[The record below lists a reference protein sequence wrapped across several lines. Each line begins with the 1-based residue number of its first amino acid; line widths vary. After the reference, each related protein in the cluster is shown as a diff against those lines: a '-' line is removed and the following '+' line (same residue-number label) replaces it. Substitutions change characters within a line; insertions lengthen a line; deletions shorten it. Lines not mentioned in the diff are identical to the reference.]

1 MTYPVLTA
9 AILIEA
15 NGAALNNAGSDPDA
29 GRLGNAVVVKQ
40 IRIGRNAYPY
50 ISGQAARRWWRE
62 TLYADFGWKP
72 SPVTRE
78 AKSAYTQGDPIAYA
92 DDDLFG
98 YMAAKKSPKKPKPKA
113 KGAEEASELPLDE
126 DGEPAKADAEES
138 GGTQRRVSP
147 LKNSL
152 LVSVLPNVITTDFG
166 HFSRDLPVDNPN
178 MVPFEHQ
185 HYSAIMQGVFTISL
199 TDVGRFECGA
209 MRDISAQF
217 TSANTSI
224 AVTEAQETDGLAKP
238 RVLAISLAERRKRV
252 AETIEALGRLRYGA
266 NLTRNLSDVAPVVIL
281 GGYLDGGNAPFQN
294 LFIPDDSGQVQL
306 NLKRLASV
314 LKDYGKYLLGSKSL
328 YFGFRPGVLSNE
340 DEIVVA
346 FESPFEGVTVQVG
359 TPGEILQM
367 LANEARTGD
376 VLTEVKG

>member
-9 AILIEA
+9 AVLIEA

-40 IRIGRNAYPY
+40 IRIGRMAYPY
-50 ISGQAARRWWRE
+50 ISGQAVRRWWRE
-62 TLYADFGWKP
+62 TLYADFGWTP

-78 AKSAYTQGDPIAYA
+78 AKSAYTLGDPIAYA

-98 YMAAKKSPKKPKPKA
+98 YMAAKKAPKKAKA
-113 KGAEEASELPLDE
+113 KAKDAEDTLEITID
-126 DGEPAKADAEES
+126 DTGDTAKAETEDS

-185 HYSAIMQGVFTISL
+185 HYSATMQGVFTISL
-199 TDVGRFECGA
+199 MDVGRFECGA
-209 MRDISAQF
+209 MRDVSALF
-217 TSANTSI
+217 TSADASI
-224 AVTEAQETDGLAKP
+224 TATEVQATDGLSKP
-238 RVLAISLAERRKRV
+238 RVLGLSLDVRRKRV

-266 NLTRNLSDVAPVVIL
+266 NLTRNLSDVSPVVIL

-294 LFIPDDSGQVQL
+294 LFTPDDNGQVQL
-306 NLKRLASV
+306 NLKRLGSV
-314 LKDYGKYLLGSKSL
+314 LKDYGKYLLGSKTL
-328 YFGFRPGVLSNE
+328 YFGYRPGVLSNE
-340 DEIVVA
+340 EETLKA
-346 FESPFEGVTVQVG
+346 FESAFEGVSVEVG
-359 TPGEILQM
+359 TPGEILQKI
-367 LANEARTGD
+367 ADEARTGN
-376 VLTEVKG
+376 VIPEVKG

>member
-9 AILIEA
+9 AVLIEA

-40 IRIGRNAYPY
+40 IRIGRTVYPY
-50 ISGQAARRWWRE
+50 ISGQAVRRWWRE
-62 TLYADFGWKP
+62 TLYADFGWTP

-78 AKSAYTQGDPIAYA
+78 AKSAYTLGDPVAYA

-98 YMAAKKSPKKPKPKA
+98 YMAAKKAPKKAKA
-113 KGAEEASELPLDE
+113 K
-126 DGEPAKADAEES
+126 AKDAEDTTETTIDDTGDATKAEAEDS

-166 HFSRDLPVDNPN
+166 HFSRDLPVEDPR

-185 HYSAIMQGVFTISL
+185 HYSATMQGVFTISL

-209 MRDISAQF
+209 MRDVSAQF
-217 TSANTSI
+217 TSADASI
-224 AVTEAQETDGLAKP
+224 TATEVQKSDGLSKP
-238 RVLAISLAERRKRV
+238 RVLALSLDVRRKRV
-252 AETIEALGRLRYGA
+252 AEVIEALGRLRYGA
-266 NLTRNLSDVAPVVIL
+266 NLTRNLSDVSPVVIL

-294 LFIPDDSGQVQL
+294 LFTPDDNGQVQL
-306 NLKRLASV
+306 NLKRLGSV
-314 LKDYGKYLLGSKSL
+314 LKDYGKYLLGSKTL
-328 YFGFRPGVLSNE
+328 YFGYRPGVLSNE
-340 DEIVVA
+340 EETLKA
-346 FESPFEGVTVQVG
+346 FESAFEGISVQVG
-359 TPGEILQM
+359 TPGEILQKI
-367 LANEARTGD
+367 ASEARTGN
-376 VLTEVKG
+376 VIPEVKG